1 MAETDLYLPIKA
13 FLEAQGYEVKGEVR
27 ECDMVAL
34 RGDEPPVIVELKTTF
49 SLALVLQGIDRQ
61 GVTDFV
67 YLGFA
72 PPKRRQ
78 HSDILKLCKRL
89 GLGVLLV
96 TGSHVEALIDPATYQ
111 PRQIARRKTMLLK
124 EFAHRVGDHNVGGS
138 TRTPRMTA
146 YRQDAL
152 RIAAR
157 LNQNGP
163 SKVADLRTHTGVTR
177 TAGILQS
184 DVYGWFARESRGIY
198 ALTPKGSEA
207 LVTFEGVLKGLVD
220 CAMLRPAVPCEA
232 LIP

>member
-1 MAETDLYLPIKA
+1 MMAETDLYPPIKA

-27 ECDMVAL
+27 ECDVVAM
-34 RGDEPPVIVELKTTF
+34 RGDEPPVIVELKTVF
-49 SLALVLQGIDRQ
+49 SLQLVLQGIDRQ
-61 GVTDFV
+61 GVTDCV
-67 YLGFA
+67 YLGFN

-78 HSDILKLCKRL
+78 HSDIIKLCKRL

-96 TGSHVEALIDPATYQ
+96 TGQHVEALLDPATYQ

-138 TRTPRMTA
+138 ARSPRMTA

-157 LNQNGP
+157 LGQNGP
-163 SKVADLRTHTGVTR
+163 AKVADLRAQTGVAR
-177 TAGILQS
+177 TSGILQS
-184 DVYGWFARESRGIY
+184 DVYGWFMRESRGIY

-207 LVTFEGVLKGLVD
+207 LVTYDKVVVGLV
-220 CAMLRPAVPCEA
+220 PA
-232 LIP
+232 

>member
-1 MAETDLYLPIKA
+1 MMAETDLYPPIKA

-27 ECDMVAL
+27 ECDVVAM
-34 RGDEPPVIVELKTTF
+34 RGDEPPVIVELKTVF
-49 SLALVLQGIDRQ
+49 SLQLVLQGIDRQ
-61 GVTDFV
+61 GVTDCV
-67 YLGFA
+67 YLGFT

-78 HSDILKLCKRL
+78 HSDIIKLCKRL

-96 TGSHVEALIDPATYQ
+96 TGQHVEALLDPATYQ

-138 TRTPRMTA
+138 ARAPRMTA

-157 LNQNGP
+157 LGQTGP
-163 SKVADLRTHTGVTR
+163 AKVADLRAQTGVAR
-177 TAGILQS
+177 TSGILQS
-184 DVYGWFARESRGIY
+184 DVYGWFMRESRGIY

-207 LVTFEGVLKGLVD
+207 LVTYDKVVVGLV
-220 CAMLRPAVPCEA
+220 PA
-232 LIP
+232 